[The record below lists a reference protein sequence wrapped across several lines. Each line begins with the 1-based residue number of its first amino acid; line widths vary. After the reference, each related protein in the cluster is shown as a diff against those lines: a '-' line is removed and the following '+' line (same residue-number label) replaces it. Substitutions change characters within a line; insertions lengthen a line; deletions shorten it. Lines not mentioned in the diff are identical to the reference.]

1 MNTVSKQLRVLNKEQ
16 QRIYYKVR
24 KYRGDIR
31 QEWTDPVQLAIAE
44 DRYKKHLL
52 SIEMFKQQLEVKI
65 SKPLYEGL
73 KPISVM
79 RDDLREY
86 LNTMNFNW
94 QTVIRYHGKRMGE
107 DTADRLIKHISYRN
121 CVSLAFGALECDSPT
136 ENHLHILW
144 RGAKLDADDIS
155 RTTHTKKEH
164 IKKVLPVKGSA
175 GYFTKDTYNNL
186 SHHTIYSNAKK

>member
-107 DTADRLIKHISYRN
+107 DTADSLIKHISY
-121 CVSLAFGALECDSPT
+121 
-136 ENHLHILW
+136 
-144 RGAKLDADDIS
+144 
-155 RTTHTKKEH
+155 
-164 IKKVLPVKGSA
+164 
-175 GYFTKDTYNNL
+175 
-186 SHHTIYSNAKK
+186 

>member
-1 MNTVSKQLRVLNKEQ
+1 MNTIAEELGVLDREK
-16 QRIYYKVR
+16 QRIQYKIR
-24 KYRGDIR
+24 KYRGDIK
-31 QEWTDPVQLAIAE
+31 QEWIDPIQLAIQE

-107 DTADRLIKHISYRN
+107 DTADRLIKHIAIEI
-121 CVSLAFGALECDSPT
+121 V
-136 ENHLHILW
+136 
-144 RGAKLDADDIS
+144 
-155 RTTHTKKEH
+155 
-164 IKKVLPVKGSA
+164 
-175 GYFTKDTYNNL
+175 
-186 SHHTIYSNAKK
+186 

>member
-1 MNTVSKQLRVLNKEQ
+1 MNTVSKQLGVLNKEQ

-24 KYRGDIR
+24 KFRGDIR

-94 QTVIRYHGKRMGE
+94 QTVIRYHGRKMGFDTMERIVRSISRMW
-107 DTADRLIKHISYRN
+107 RVN
-121 CVSLAFGALECDSPT
+121 LAFGALEVDNT
-136 ENHLHILW
+136 GENHLHIIM
-144 RGAKLDADDIS
+144 RGAKVDAYDIS
-155 RTTHTKKEH
+155 RATHTKKEH
-164 IKKVLPVKGSA
+164 IREVVPVNGST

-186 SHHTIYSNAKK
+186 SHHTIYRNA

>member
-1 MNTVSKQLRVLNKEQ
+1 MNTIAEELGVLDREK
-16 QRIYYKVR
+16 QRIQYKIR

-31 QEWTDPVQLAIAE
+31 QEWTNPVQLAIQE

-52 SIEMFKQQLEVKI
+52 SIEMFKQQLVVKK

-94 QTVIRYHGKRMGE
+94 QTVIRYHGRKMGFDTMERIVRSISRMW
-107 DTADRLIKHISYRN
+107 RVN
-121 CVSLAFGALECDSPT
+121 LAFGALEVDNT
-136 ENHLHILW
+136 GENHLHIIM
-144 RGAKLDADDIS
+144 RGAKVDAYDIS
-155 RTTHTKKEH
+155 RATHTKKEH
-164 IKKVLPVKGSA
+164 IREVVPVNGSA

-186 SHHTIYSNAKK
+186 SHHTIYRNA